1 MEFNLTEDQL
11 LLQKTV
17 KEFTEREI
25 EPIAEQM
32 DEERR
37 LPDALITKMAK
48 IGLFGM
54 AIPEQYGG
62 TEIGH
67 LNCILACEQLSYSGT
82 GAWWL
87 VGFNNS
93 IPTCIARFGSKEL
106 KERYLRLLCDGRAYA
121 ADVFVA

>member
-17 KEFTEREI
+17 KEFTERKI

-32 DEERR
+32 DEEGR

-48 IGLFGM
+48 IDLFGL

-67 LNCILACEQLSYSGT
+67 LNSILACEQLSYSGT

-87 VGFNNS
+87 VNS
-93 IPTCIARFGSKEL
+93 NSK
-106 KERYLRLLCDGRAYA
+106 CTT
-121 ADVFVA
+121 